1 MRSLFARGS
10 LFCTKNIFLDKPEN
24 LQAAVYENGLS
35 GILLSG
41 SNVKMME
48 EAQKLKDRIDIP
60 IAAFYTPGRNISVA
74 APDRNAF
81 LQIFQMMHREKRR
94 KILLILR
101 ESLLFFADILT
112 VTEQARSMFGME
124 ITVMIDQFELFRDMN
139 YTGYLY
145 RFDLEEAAEKLID
158 HFLQQGTESERKV
171 FIPMQLSFE
180 QYENGVRKAIFQ
192 KGVWKS

>member
-1 MRSLFARGS
+1 
-10 LFCTKNIFLDKPEN
+10 
-24 LQAAVYENGLS
+24 
-35 GILLSG
+35 
-41 SNVKMME
+41 
-48 EAQKLKDRIDIP
+48 
-60 IAAFYTPGRNISVA
+60 
-74 APDRNAF
+74 
-81 LQIFQMMHREKRR
+81 
-94 KILLILR
+94 
-101 ESLLFFADILT
+101 
-112 VTEQARSMFGME
+112 
-124 ITVMIDQFELFRDMN
+124 MN